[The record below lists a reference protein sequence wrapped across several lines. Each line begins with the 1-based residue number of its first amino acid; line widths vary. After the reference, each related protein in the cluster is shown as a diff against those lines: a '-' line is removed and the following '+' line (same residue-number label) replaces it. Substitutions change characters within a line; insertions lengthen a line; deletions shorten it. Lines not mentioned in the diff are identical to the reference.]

1 MELLVVQHL
10 PWCPSG
16 MQMPQGETKGTNKWL
31 GEGKPEQEDQ
41 PASHSGSRLWLAL
54 ALPALPYTPR
64 PAGATSRD
72 LVPGAQSDLQ

>member
-1 MELLVVQHL
+1 
-10 PWCPSG
+10 
-16 MQMPQGETKGTNKWL
+16 MPQGEKKGTKKWL
-31 GEGKPEQEDQ
+31 GEGKPELKDQ
-41 PASHSGSRLWLAL
+41 PESGHSRSRLWLGL